1 LLANDDGSGKNLR
14 TRMEP
19 LGIIAGNGDFPLILA
34 RSARQ
39 SGIGRIVAAAFDGE
53 TKSEIDTAVDEVDWI
68 KLGQLN
74 KLIEVFTSRGVKRA
88 VMAGGIAPSNLFKN
102 LRLDLRMTTVALR
115 LKERNA
121 ETIFGAI
128 AAEMAKDGVELVDPR
143 PFLGDSVP
151 NVGVLTRHKPSR
163 EQQEDIE
170 FGLKIAKAVS
180 ALDIGQTVVVKKG
193 SVLAVE
199 GFEGTDECI
208 RRGGVLAGEKGGAV
222 VVKVSKPNH
231 DFRFDIPCVGEKTIE
246 SCRAGKIS
254 VMAMEAGRS
263 LLLDKDALLKVAN
276 EDGLSLV
283 AVTSE

>member
-1 LLANDDGSGKNLR
+1 
-14 TRMEP
+14 MEP
-19 LGIIAGNGDFPLILA
+19 LGIIAGNGEFPLILA

-39 SGIGRIVAAAFDGE
+39 LGTGRIVAAAFDGE
-53 TKSEIDTAVDEVDWI
+53 TNPEIDGAVDEIEWV
-68 KLGQLN
+68 KLGQLK

-88 VMAGGIAPSNLFKN
+88 VMAGGVAPSNLFKN

-128 AAEMAKDGVELVDPR
+128 AAELSKDGVELIDPR

-151 NVGVLTRHKPSR
+151 KAGVLTRHQLSK
-163 EQQEDIE
+163 EQQEDVG

-180 ALDIGQTVVVKKG
+180 ALDIGQTAVVKQG
-193 SVLAVE
+193 TVLAVE

-208 RRGGVLAGEKGGAV
+208 RRGGALAGEKGHAV
-222 VVKVSKPNH
+222 VVKVSKPAH
-231 DFRFDIPCVGEKTIE
+231 DFRFDIPCVGAKTIE
-246 SCRAGKIS
+246 SCRAGHIS

-263 LLLDKDALLKVAN
+263 LLLDKDRLLKAAN
-276 EDGLSLV
+276 EAGLSLV